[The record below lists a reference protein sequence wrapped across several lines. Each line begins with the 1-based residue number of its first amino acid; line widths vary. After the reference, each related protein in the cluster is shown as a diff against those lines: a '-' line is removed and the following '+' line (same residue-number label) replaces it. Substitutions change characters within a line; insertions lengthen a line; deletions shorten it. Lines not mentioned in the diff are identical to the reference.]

1 MSIFV
6 QILNLIYRPG
16 DMQIGAVLIG
26 KIVILQVAEII
37 MNLNTIK
44 LVHKKWD
51 YFYFTIVW
59 T

>member
-1 MSIFV
+1 MSILV

-44 LVHKKWD
+44 HIITQKMG
-51 YFYFTIVW
+51 
-59 T
+59 